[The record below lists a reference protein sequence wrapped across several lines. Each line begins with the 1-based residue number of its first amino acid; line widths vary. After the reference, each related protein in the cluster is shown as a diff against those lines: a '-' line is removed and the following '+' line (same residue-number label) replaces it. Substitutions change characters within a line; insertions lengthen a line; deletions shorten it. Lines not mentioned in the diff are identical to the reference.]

1 MTGSLHTPVHWDREL
16 WGTVSTPFPA
26 HALPPTSLPHLGGRW
41 HLTARFSMIL
51 FLRVPGIAPGGKP
64 KSALGTGGQGDD
76 LPLGPEAQ
84 DRPAFSSDSFLR
96 VVHAPL
102 P

>member
-1 MTGSLHTPVHWDREL
+1 MHAHGPCTGMGNCGGLSPLLPRHTPCQPQRCHIMVEH
-16 WGTVSTPFPA
+16 GI
-26 HALPPTSLPHLGGRW
+26 
-41 HLTARFSMIL
+41 SMGL
-51 FLRVPGIAPGGKP
+51 FLRVALMAPGGKP
-64 KSALGTGGQGDD
+64 VFPSTGGKRVV
-76 LPLGPEAQ
+76 PLGPEAQ